1 MFEEGHAFDPSV
13 VGVVRAFHV
22 ARDAADKQAAL
33 ERRAVGTRRM
43 QSISQRA
50 DLKNTASVIAYSE
63 VQEAKEDS
71 ALYGTPDE
79 ICAKIQR
86 LKDAGVD
93 NILLNGGGT
102 SRENLRRFARDA
114 MTRFR

>member
-63 VQEAKEDS
+63 VQ
-71 ALYGTPDE
+71 
-79 ICAKIQR
+79 R